1 MDLKEIKELIA
12 YLEGTAFAEVEV
24 EGGDVRVKV
33 VRQAPP
39 AVMSHAPAAPAAP
52 AAQTGHAG
60 QPEARTGGYEVR
72 IPPPSEPGRVI
83 TSPIVG
89 TFYRSP
95 APDKPPYVEVGS
107 VIKKGQV
114 ICIVEAMK
122 LMNEIESELEGKV
135 AAFLVDDGEP
145 VEFGQ
150 PLMRIEG

>member
-1 MDLKEIKELIA
+1 MDLKEIKDLIT

-24 EGGDVRVKV
+24 EGGDVRVRV

-39 AVMSHAPAAPAAP
+39 AVMTHAPAAPAAP
-52 AAQTGHAG
+52 AAQSGH
-60 QPEARTGGYEVR
+60 PEARAGGYEVR
-72 IPPPSEPGRVI
+72 IPPPAEPGRVI

-95 APDKPPYVEVGS
+95 APDKPSYVEVGS